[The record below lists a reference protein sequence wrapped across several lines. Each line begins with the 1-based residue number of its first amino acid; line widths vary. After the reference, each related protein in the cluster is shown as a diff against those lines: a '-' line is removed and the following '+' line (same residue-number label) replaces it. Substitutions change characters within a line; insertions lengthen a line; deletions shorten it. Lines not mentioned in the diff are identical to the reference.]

1 MEIKNDLA
9 KCAKDHYFNAAVHS
23 VCPICGSPAVPVSAP
38 ASFTSTEQ
46 PDTGAVPGGNAG
58 GFATTEPPMGG
69 VGGFATT
76 EPPMGG
82 VGSFIPTEAPMGG
95 VGSFIPTEAPMG
107 PGAAGFYAGPGV
119 TVPVDPWTAPGGAVN
134 PFSVPTT
141 IGVDIAAPGQ
151 VDPVVGW
158 VVCVDG
164 PLRGADWRIR
174 VGYNYIGREVGDI
187 LIQGDSQISR
197 EKHAMIAYHNKNR
210 TYYVGPA
217 EGRNIIELNGEPV
230 FNATKLSKFD
240 IITIG
245 ATKLMFVPLCDDT
258 FTWDQERDNA

>member
-1 MEIKNDLA
+1 
-9 KCAKDHYFNAAVHS
+9 
-23 VCPICGSPAVPVSAP
+23 
-38 ASFTSTEQ
+38 
-46 PDTGAVPGGNAG
+46 
-58 GFATTEPPMGG
+58 MGG
-69 VGGFATT
+69 GAGN
-76 EPPMGG
+76 
-82 VGSFIPTEAPMGG
+82 FIPTEAPQGAGSSGVSGG
-95 VGSFIPTEAPMG
+95 VGA
-107 PGAAGFYAGPGV
+107 
-119 TVPVDPWTAPGGAVN
+119 TVPADSWGAPGGAVN
-134 PFSVPTT
+134 PFSVQTT
-141 IGVDIAAPGQ
+141 IGGDITAAGQ

-164 PLRGADWRIR
+164 PLRGTDWRIH
-174 VGYNYIGREVGDI
+174 VGYNYIGRETGDI
-187 LIQGDSQISR
+187 HIQGDSQISR